1 MVDWSKLQTVHDGA
15 RANAVAF
22 TLNYVDVNDE
32 WYFTVESVE
41 AGENWIGKPTHF
53 DAAVND
59 VVNWLRRIGRSKV

>member
-1 MVDWSKLQTVHDGA
+1 MIDWAKLQKVYDGA
-15 RANAVAF
+15 RVTGVAF

-53 DAAVND
+53 DAAVTD
-59 VVNWLRRIGRSKV
+59 VVNWLRRIARSKT